1 MSGKKNNGL
10 RKTGGILAAAVF
22 VGAAVFVMY
31 KFASTALD
39 RVFPPES
46 TVSAAAVSSEAASS
60 EALLSAVSAQ
70 ADAAGPSGSGATVS
84 GIFGAYE
91 DAARQK
97 LASMTLQQKV
107 GQVLLVES
115 PTSGAVHTID
125 EIQPGGYCLMERDF
139 KGKTASQVKKTL
151 QSYQSSSKIPM
162 ILSCDEEGGTVV
174 RVSSNSALSA
184 QKFKSPQQVFAKGGF
199 DAVMADTLK
208 KAQLLKSL
216 GVNVNL
222 APVCDIS
229 TNPKDFIYARSFGQ
243 NAQQTSQ
250 FVTDSVLAYTKGGI
264 GCVLKHF
271 PGYAE
276 NADTHTGV
284 SHDTR
289 GFQAFQK
296 SDFLPFEAG
305 IKAGAACVMVSHNV
319 VESMDAQHP
328 ASLSPQVHDILRTK
342 LGFSGVIVT
351 DSLSMKGVTAYT
363 QGKDPCV
370 QAFLAGNDMLL
381 TSDGRSGYQTLLAAV
396 QKGTVTEKRLDES
409 VLRVL
414 AWKMSLGLLPA
425 S

>member
-1 MSGKKNNGL
+1 MSGKMKNGF
-10 RKTGGILAAAVF
+10 RKTAGILAAAVF

-46 TVSAAAVSSEAASS
+46 AASAAAPSSEAASS
-60 EALLSAVSAQ
+60 EALLSAGSAQ
-70 ADAAGPSGSGATVS
+70 ADAVSSGSGAAVS
-84 GIFGAYE
+84 GIFGVYE

-107 GQVLLVES
+107 GQVLLLES
-115 PTSGAVHTID
+115 PASGAVHTID

-139 KGKTASQVKKTL
+139 KGKTAAQVKKTL

-174 RVSSNSALSA
+174 RVSSNPALSP
-184 QKFKSPQQVFAKGGF
+184 QKFQSPQQVFAKGGL
-199 DAVMADTLK
+199 DAVTADTLK

-222 APVCDIS
+222 APVCDVS
-229 TNPKDFIYARSFGQ
+229 TNPKDFIYARSFGRD
-243 NAQQTSQ
+243 AQQTSQ
-250 FVTDSVLAYTKGGI
+250 FVTASVLAYTKGGI
-264 GCVLKHF
+264 GSVLKHF

-289 GFQAFQK
+289 SFQAFQK

-363 QGKDPCV
+363 NGKDPCV

-381 TSDGRSGYQTLLAAV
+381 TSDGPSGYQALLAAV
-396 QKGTVTEKRLDES
+396 QKGTVPEKRLDES

-425 S
+425 T